1 MASSSLR
8 EAKSL
13 NLERLRRAFLLI
25 DAQHGVKRSDEALL
39 AQLRRNGI
47 SHQIILSKVD
57 RVLLPG
63 PKTPSEAKLQTHIR
77 ELDRVYQDVRAKI
90 QPGKF
95 DGPEAL
101 GEIISCSAEKSL
113 ERGRRPGMN
122 QVRWAV
128 LAATGLNLQKR
139 TFQPTSSVEDG
150 VAPADDE
157 IRPSPSHVPYIP
169 HGRQGESLD
178 A

>member
-1 MASSSLR
+1 MGTRDHEVSCWTKAVRLFPVLR
-8 EAKSL
+8 RAHALKR
-13 NLERLRRAFLLI
+13 ERLRRAFLLI
-25 DAQHGVKRSDEALL
+25 DALHGLKSSDEALL

-57 RVLLPG
+57 RILLPG
-63 PKTPSEAKLQTHIR
+63 SKPPSKSKLESNIR
-77 ELDRVYQDVRAKI
+77 ELDRIYLEIRAKI
-90 QPGKF
+90 QPGKL

-128 LAATGLNLQKR
+128 LAATGLNLEKTR
-139 TFQPTSSVEDG
+139 LPPTAFAKDEMT
-150 VAPADDE
+150 PAEDE
-157 IRPSPSHVPYIP
+157 IRF
-169 HGRQGESLD
+169 
-178 A
+178 